1 MNLRTPRK
9 EEPELNLIPL
19 IDVVFMLLIFFMVTT
34 TFTRDSGLQIEL
46 PTADAEQT
54 EAKPDTIEIT
64 IDAEGR
70 YYVNQQALVNTHL
83 DTLKRAIEQT
93 AGERRDTPLVISA
106 DARTPHQAVVSAMDA
121 AAQLGFVRITFATR
135 QAEAGS

>member
-1 MNLRTPRK
+1 MNLRTPRR
-9 EEPELNLIPL
+9 EEPDLNLIPL

-34 TFTRDSGLQIEL
+34 TFNRDSGLQIEL

-54 EAKPDTIEIT
+54 EPKADTIEIT

-70 YYVNQQALVNTHL
+70 YYVNQQALINTQM

-93 AGERRDTPLVISA
+93 AGERRDMPFIISA
-106 DARTPHQAVVSAMDA
+106 DAKTPHQAVVSAMDA
-121 AAQLGFVRITFATR
+121 AAQLGFVRITFATQ
-135 QAEAGS
+135 QAKAGP

>member
-1 MNLRTPRK
+1 MNLRTPRR
-9 EEPELNLIPL
+9 EEPDINLIPL

-34 TFTRDSGLQIEL
+34 TFNRDAGLQIEL

-54 EAKPDTIEIT
+54 EVKADTIEIT

-70 YYVNQQALVNTHL
+70 YYVNQQALINTRL

-93 AGERRDTPLVISA
+93 AGERRDAPFIISA
-106 DARTPHQAVVSAMDA
+106 DAKTPHQAVVSAMAA
-121 AAQLGFVRITFATR
+121 AAQLGFVRITFATQ
-135 QAEAGS
+135 QAKAEP

>member
-1 MNLRTPRK
+1 MNLRTPRR
-9 EEPELNLIPL
+9 EEPGLDLIPL

-34 TFTRDSGLQIEL
+34 TFNRDSGLQIEL

-54 EAKPDTIEIT
+54 EPKADTIEIT

-70 YYVNQQALVNTHL
+70 YYVNQQALINTQM

-93 AGERRDTPLVISA
+93 AGERRDMPFIISA
-106 DARTPHQAVVSAMDA
+106 DAKTPHQAVVSAMDA
-121 AAQLGFVRITFATR
+121 AAQLGFVRITFATQ
-135 QAEAGS
+135 QAKAGP

>member
-1 MNLRTPRK
+1 MNLRTPRR
-9 EEPELNLIPL
+9 EEPDLNLIPL

-34 TFTRDSGLQIEL
+34 TFNRDSGLEIQL

-54 EAKPDTIEIT
+54 ELKLDRIEIT

-70 YYVNQQALVNTHL
+70 YYVNQQALINTQL

-93 AGERRDTPLVISA
+93 AGERRDVPFIISA
-106 DARTPHQAVVSAMDA
+106 DAKTSHQAVVSAMEA
-121 AAQLGFVRITFATR
+121 AAQLGFVRITFATQ
-135 QAEAGS
+135 QAKAEP

>member
-1 MNLRTPRK
+1 MNLRTPRR
-9 EEPELNLIPL
+9 EYPELNLIPL

-34 TFTRDSGLQIEL
+34 TFNRDAGLQIEL

-54 EAKPDTIEIT
+54 EAKADTIEIT

-70 YYVNQQALVNTHL
+70 YYVNQQALINTRL

-93 AGERRDTPLVISA
+93 AGERRDAPFIISA
-106 DARTPHQAVVSAMDA
+106 DAKTPHQAVVSAMAA
-121 AAQLGFVRITFATR
+121 AAQLGFVRITFATQ
-135 QAEAGS
+135 QAKAEP

>member
-1 MNLRTPRK
+1 MNLRAPRR

-34 TFTRDSGLQIEL
+34 TFNRDSGLQIEL
-46 PTADAEQT
+46 PTAEAEQT
-54 EAKPDTIEIT
+54 EPKADTIEVT

-70 YYVNQQALVNTHL
+70 YYVNQQALINTQL

-93 AGERRDTPLVISA
+93 AGERRDMPFIISA

-121 AAQLGFVRITFATR
+121 AARLGFVRITFATQ
-135 QAEAGS
+135 QAEDGS

>member
-1 MNLRTPRK
+1 MNLRAPRR
-9 EEPELNLIPL
+9 EEPGLDLIPL

-34 TFTRDSGLQIEL
+34 TFNRDSGLQIEL
-46 PTADAEQT
+46 PTAEAEQT
-54 EAKPDTIEIT
+54 EPKADTIEIT

-70 YYVNQQALVNTHL
+70 YYVNQQALINTQL

-93 AGERRDTPLVISA
+93 AGERRDMPFIISA

-121 AAQLGFVRITFATR
+121 AAQLGFVRITFATQ
-135 QAEAGS
+135 QAEDGS

>member
-1 MNLRTPRK
+1 MNLRTPRR
-9 EEPELNLIPL
+9 EEPDINLIPL

-34 TFTRDSGLQIEL
+34 TFNRDAGLQIEL

-54 EAKPDTIEIT
+54 EAKADTIEIT

-70 YYVNQQALVNTHL
+70 YYVNQQALINTRL

-93 AGERRDTPLVISA
+93 AGERRDAPFIISA
-106 DARTPHQAVVSAMDA
+106 DAKTPHQAVVSAMAA
-121 AAQLGFVRITFATR
+121 AAQLGFVRITFATQ
-135 QAEAGS
+135 QAKAEP

>member
-1 MNLRTPRK
+1 MNLRAPRR
-9 EEPELNLIPL
+9 EEPGLDLIPL

-34 TFTRDSGLQIEL
+34 TFNRDSGLQIEL
-46 PTADAEQT
+46 PTAETEQT
-54 EAKPDTIEIT
+54 EPKADTIEIT

-70 YYVNQQALVNTHL
+70 YYVNQQALINTQL

-93 AGERRDTPLVISA
+93 AGERRDMPFIISA

-121 AAQLGFVRITFATR
+121 AAQLGFVRITFATQ
-135 QAEAGS
+135 QAEDGS

>member
-1 MNLRTPRK
+1 MNLRTPRR
-9 EEPELNLIPL
+9 EEPDINLIPL

-34 TFTRDSGLQIEL
+34 TFNRDAGLQIEL

-54 EAKPDTIEIT
+54 EAKADTIEIT

-70 YYVNQQALVNTHL
+70 YYVNQQALINTRL

-93 AGERRDTPLVISA
+93 AGERRDVPFVISA
-106 DARTPHQAVVSAMDA
+106 DAKTPHQAVVSAMEA
-121 AAQLGFVRITFATR
+121 AAQLGFVRITFATQ
-135 QAEAGS
+135 QAEAGP